1 MKPYL
6 RDHVPQK
13 LSEIPDTTAFEAGY
27 LVTKNAG
34 WRSRRPVINR
44 KVCGLSAM
52 LFVLPGWRDIQR
64 WQKGSH

>member
-44 KVCGLSAM
+44 EVCGLSAM

-64 WQKGSH
+64 WRKGSH